1 MRSALPVEGQL
12 PTLDAATEWLNT
24 DALPRTSLRGKVVL
38 VQFWTYSCINWR
50 RTLPY
55 VRAWSKQYGP
65 AGLVVL
71 GVHTPEFE
79 FEKDLGNVRRAV
91 AEAEMGYPIAVD
103 SKREIWKAF
112 GNEYWPASYFVDA
125 EGRIRHHQFGEGEY
139 ERSESII
146 RELLAE
152 AGASNVPRSAA
163 PVTASGPELAADWLD
178 LRSPETYLGHGE
190 TDDSA
195 FPVAASDERRRV
207 YPEVESLAL
216 NQWALTGE
224 WTKRRESVVL
234 ERAGGRISYRF
245 HARDLHLVMGPAKQT
260 GKVRFRV
267 RIDGKPPA
275 EAHGV
280 DVDEQG
286 MGTVDEPRMYQ
297 LIRQQEPISDR
308 NFQIEFS
315 DGAVEAFSFTF
326 G

>member
-1 MRSALPVEGQL
+1 V
-12 PTLDAATEWLNT
+12 
-24 DALPRTSLRGKVVL
+24 
-38 VQFWTYSCINWR
+38 
-50 RTLPY
+50 
-55 VRAWSKQYGP
+55 
-65 AGLVVL
+65 GLVVI

-79 FEKDLGNVRRAV
+79 FEKDLNNVRRAV
-91 AEAEMGYPIAVD
+91 AEAEIGYPIAVD
-103 SKREIWKAF
+103 SKRELWRAF

-152 AGASNVPRSAA
+152 AGASQIPRSAA

-178 LRSPETYLGHGE
+178 LRSPETYLGDAE
-190 TDDSA
+190 TAESA
-195 FPVAASDERRRV
+195 LPAAAGNERRRV

-216 NQWALTGE
+216 NQWALTGD
-224 WTKRRESVVL
+224 WTTRREAVVL

-245 HARDLHLVMGPAKQT
+245 HARDLHLVMGPTKPT
-260 GKVRFRV
+260 GKVSFRV
-267 RIDGKPPA
+267 RIDGKPPT

-297 LIRQQEPISDR
+297 LIRQQGPITDR

-315 DGAVEAFSFTF
+315 EGAVEAFSFTF